1 MKTALRFCEFAFIT
15 LGVALLS
22 VYVFFRMHAWF
33 FQAYDSWSFDQVLK
47 DRTHEA
53 DASRLPEG
61 QRNTP
66 NLETEPDLA
75 NPRNTTNLETEPE
88 VANYRDWAPA
98 RALAHEKSLKR
109 QLRGI
114 VGRLLIPALDL
125 NVMVLEGT
133 DPWTLNRAVGHIEST
148 ALPGRAGNVGIS
160 AHRDGYFRNLGHI
173 ARGDEISILT
183 PEKTY
188 RYAVE
193 STRIVNPGDI
203 EVLAPSDQ
211 PVLTLVT
218 CFPFYFV
225 GDAPQRFIVK
235 AQLVR

>member
-1 MKTALRFCEFAFIT
+1 MKTALRFCELAFIT
-15 LGVALLS
+15 LGVALLAI
-22 VYVFFRMHAWF
+22 YAFFRMHGWL

-47 DRTHEA
+47 DHEA
-53 DASRLPEG
+53 ATARLPGSE
-61 QRNTP
+61 QSTP
-66 NLETEPDLA
+66 NV
-75 NPRNTTNLETEPE
+75 ETEPE
-88 VANYRDWAPA
+88 TPNYRDWAPT
-98 RALAHEKSLKR
+98 RVLAHEKSLKR
-109 QLRGI
+109 ELRGI
-114 VGRLLIPALDL
+114 VGRLLIPAVNL

-133 DPWTLNRAVGHIEST
+133 DRWTLNRAAGHIEGT
-148 ALPGRAGNVGIS
+148 ALPGRTGNVGIS

-188 RYAVE
+188 TYAVE
-193 STRIVNPGDI
+193 STHIVNPGDI

-235 AQLVR
+235 AQLIR

>member
-15 LGVALLS
+15 LGLGLLA
-22 VYVFFRMHAWF
+22 VYAFFRMHGWF
-33 FQAYDSWSFDQVLK
+33 FQAYDSWSFDQVMK
-47 DRTHEA
+47 DRTYEA
-53 DASRLPEG
+53 DVSQLPES
-61 QRNTP
+61 QPSPP
-66 NLETEPDLA
+66 NVVK
-75 NPRNTTNLETEPE
+75 EPE
-88 VANYRDWAPA
+88 TANYRDWAPA
-98 RALAHEKSLKR
+98 RVLAHEKSLKR
-109 QLRGI
+109 ELRGI
-114 VGRLLIPALDL
+114 VGRLLIPAVNL
-125 NVMVLEGT
+125 NVIVLEGT
-133 DPWTLNRAVGHIEST
+133 DPWTLNRAVGHIEGT

-188 RYAVE
+188 TYAVE
-193 STRIVNPGDI
+193 STHIVNPGDI

-235 AQLVR
+235 AQLIR

>member
-15 LGVALLS
+15 LGVVLLA
-22 VYVFFRMHAWF
+22 VYAFFRMHGWF
-33 FQAYDSWSFDQVLK
+33 FQAYDSWSFDQVMK
-47 DRTHEA
+47 DRTCEA
-53 DASRLPEG
+53 DVSQLPES
-61 QRNTP
+61 QPSPP
-66 NLETEPDLA
+66 NVVK
-75 NPRNTTNLETEPE
+75 EPE
-88 VANYRDWAPA
+88 TANYRDWAPA
-98 RALAHEKSLKR
+98 RVLAHEKSLKR
-109 QLRGI
+109 ELRGI
-114 VGRLLIPALDL
+114 VGRLLIPAVNL
-125 NVMVLEGT
+125 NVIVLEGT
-133 DPWTLNRAVGHIEST
+133 DPWTLNRAVGHIEGT

-188 RYAVE
+188 TYAVE
-193 STRIVNPGDI
+193 STHIVNPGDI

-235 AQLVR
+235 AQLIR

>member
-1 MKTALRFCEFAFIT
+1 MKTVLRFCELAFIT
-15 LGVALLS
+15 LGVALLAI
-22 VYVFFRMHAWF
+22 YAFFRMHGWL

-47 DRTHEA
+47 DHEA
-53 DASRLPEG
+53 ATSRLPGSE
-61 QRNTP
+61 QSTP
-66 NLETEPDLA
+66 NI
-75 NPRNTTNLETEPE
+75 ETEPE
-88 VANYRDWAPA
+88 TPNYRDWAPT
-98 RALAHEKSLKR
+98 RVLAHEKSLKR
-109 QLRGI
+109 ELRGI
-114 VGRLLIPALDL
+114 VGRLLIPAVNL

-133 DPWTLNRAVGHIEST
+133 DPWTLNRAAGHIEGT
-148 ALPGRAGNVGIS
+148 ALPGRMGNVGIS

-188 RYAVE
+188 TYSVE
-193 STRIVNPGDI
+193 STHIVSPGDTEI
-203 EVLAPSDQ
+203 LAPSAR

>member
-1 MKTALRFCEFAFIT
+1 MKTALRFCEFVFIT
-15 LGVALLS
+15 LGIALLA
-22 VYVFFRMHAWF
+22 VYAFFRMHAWF

-47 DRTHEA
+47 VKDRTYEA
-53 DASRLPEG
+53 AASHVPESAPST
-61 QRNTP
+61 R
-66 NLETEPDLA
+66 NLEKES
-75 NPRNTTNLETEPE
+75 E

-125 NVMVLEGT
+125 DVMVLEGT
-133 DPWTLNRAVGHIEST
+133 DPWTLNRAVGHIEKT

-160 AHRDGYFRNLGHI
+160 AHRDGYFRNLGRI
-173 ARGDEISILT
+173 DRGDEISIVT
-183 PEKTY
+183 AERTY
-188 RYAVE
+188 TYAVE
-193 STRIVNPGDI
+193 STHIVNPADVA
-203 EVLAPSDQ
+203 VLAPSNK

-235 AQLVR
+235 AQLVH

>member
-1 MKTALRFCEFAFIT
+1 MRAALRFCEFAFIT
-15 LGVALLS
+15 LGVALLA
-22 VYVFFRMHAWF
+22 VYGFFRMHGWF

-47 DRTHEA
+47 DRSYEA
-53 DASRLPEG
+53 DASRLREPASP
-61 QRNTP
+61 RNTP
-66 NLETEPDLA
+66 
-75 NPRNTTNLETEPE
+75 NLETEPE

-109 QLRGI
+109 QPRGI

-133 DPWTLNRAVGHIEST
+133 DRWTLNRAVGHIEKT

-160 AHRDGYFRNLGHI
+160 AHRDGYFRNLGRI

-188 RYAVE
+188 TYAVE
-193 STRIVNPGDI
+193 STHIVNPGDI

-225 GDAPQRFIVK
+225 GDAPQRFVVK

>member
-15 LGVALLS
+15 LGVVLLA
-22 VYVFFRMHAWF
+22 VYGFFRMHGWF

-47 DRTHEA
+47 DRTYEA
-53 DASRLPEG
+53 DASRLPEPASP
-61 QRNTP
+61 RNTP
-66 NLETEPDLA
+66 
-75 NPRNTTNLETEPE
+75 NLETEPE

-109 QLRGI
+109 EPRGI

-133 DPWTLNRAVGHIEST
+133 DRWTLNRAVGHIEKT
-148 ALPGRAGNVGIS
+148 ALPGRVGNVGIS
-160 AHRDGYFRNLGHI
+160 AHRDGYFRNLGRI

-188 RYAVE
+188 TYAVE
-193 STRIVNPGDI
+193 STHIVNPGDI

-235 AQLVR
+235 AHLVR

>member
-15 LGVALLS
+15 LGVALLAL
-22 VYVFFRMHAWF
+22 YAFFRMHAWF

-47 DRTHEA
+47 HRTHEA
-53 DASRLPEG
+53 DASRLPESP
-61 QRNTP
+61 QNTP
-66 NLETEPDLA
+66 
-75 NPRNTTNLETEPE
+75 NLETEPE

-133 DPWTLNRAVGHIEST
+133 DPWTLNRAVGHIERT

-160 AHRDGYFRNLGHI
+160 AHRDGYFRNLGRI

-183 PEKTY
+183 SEKTY
-188 RYAVE
+188 TYAVE
-193 STRIVNPGDI
+193 STHIVNPGDI
-203 EVLAPSDQ
+203 GVLAPSDQ

-235 AQLVR
+235 AHLVR

>member
-15 LGVALLS
+15 LGLGLLA
-22 VYVFFRMHAWF
+22 VYAFFRMHGWF
-33 FQAYDSWSFDQVLK
+33 FQAYDSWSFDQVMK
-47 DRTHEA
+47 DRTCEA
-53 DASRLPEG
+53 DVSQLPES
-61 QRNTP
+61 QPSPP
-66 NLETEPDLA
+66 NVVK
-75 NPRNTTNLETEPE
+75 EPE
-88 VANYRDWAPA
+88 TANYRDWAPA
-98 RALAHEKSLKR
+98 RVLAHEKSLKR
-109 QLRGI
+109 ELRGI
-114 VGRLLIPALDL
+114 VGRLLIPAVNL

-133 DPWTLNRAVGHIEST
+133 DPWTLNRAVGHIEGT

-188 RYAVE
+188 TYAVE
-193 STRIVNPGDI
+193 STHIVNPGDI

-235 AQLVR
+235 AQLIR

>member
-1 MKTALRFCEFAFIT
+1 MKSALRSCELAFIT
-15 LGVALLS
+15 VGVALLAI
-22 VYVFFRMHAWF
+22 YAFFRMHAWF

-47 DRTHEA
+47 DPTREEP
-53 DASRLPEG
+53 ASRLPEG
-61 QRNTP
+61 PRNA
-66 NLETEPDLA
+66 PDLA
-75 NPRNTTNLETEPE
+75 TEPQVE
-88 VANYRDWAPA
+88 SYRDWAPA

-114 VGRLLIPALDL
+114 VGRLLIPALNL

-148 ALPGRAGNVGIS
+148 ALPGRGGNIGIS
-160 AHRDGYFRNLGHI
+160 AHRDGYFRNLGRI
-173 ARGDEISILT
+173 GRGDEISIVT
-183 PEKTY
+183 TEKTY
-188 RYAVE
+188 TYAVE
-193 STRIVNPGDI
+193 STHIVNPEDV
-203 EVLAPSDQ
+203 EVLSPSDQ

>member
-1 MKTALRFCEFAFIT
+1 MKTALWFCELAFIT
-15 LGVALLS
+15 LGVVLLA
-22 VYVFFRMHAWF
+22 VYGFFRMHGWF

-47 DRTHEA
+47 VKDRTYEA
-53 DASRLPEG
+53 DASRLPG
-61 QRNTP
+61 SQP
-66 NLETEPDLA
+66 NMPKLEI
-75 NPRNTTNLETEPE
+75 EPE
-88 VANYRDWAPA
+88 TTNYRDWAPA

-133 DPWTLNRAVGHIEST
+133 DPWTLNRAVGHIERT
-148 ALPGRAGNVGIS
+148 ALPGSAGNVGIS
-160 AHRDGYFRNLGHI
+160 AHRDGYFRNLGRI

-188 RYAVE
+188 TYAVE
-193 STRIVNPGDI
+193 STHIVDPRDI

-225 GDAPQRFIVK
+225 GEAPQRFVVK

>member
-1 MKTALRFCEFAFIT
+1 MKTALRFCELAFIT
-15 LGVALLS
+15 LGVALLA
-22 VYVFFRMHAWF
+22 VYAFFRMHGWL
-33 FQAYDSWSFDQVLK
+33 FQAYDSWSFDKVLK
-47 DRTHEA
+47 DHEA
-53 DASRLPEG
+53 ATSRLPGSE
-61 QRNTP
+61 QSTP
-66 NLETEPDLA
+66 NV
-75 NPRNTTNLETEPE
+75 ETEPE
-88 VANYRDWAPA
+88 TPNYRDWAPT
-98 RALAHEKSLKR
+98 RVLAHEKSLKR
-109 QLRGI
+109 ELRGI
-114 VGRLLIPALDL
+114 VGRLLIPAVNL

-133 DPWTLNRAVGHIEST
+133 DRWTLNRAAGHIEGT
-148 ALPGRAGNVGIS
+148 ALPGRTGNVGIS

-188 RYAVE
+188 TYSVE
-193 STRIVNPGDI
+193 STHIVSPGDT
-203 EVLAPSDQ
+203 EVLAPSAR

>member
-1 MKTALRFCEFAFIT
+1 MKTALRFCEFTFMT
-15 LGVALLS
+15 LGVVLLA
-22 VYVFFRMHAWF
+22 VYAFFRMHGWF
-33 FQAYDSWSFDQVLK
+33 FQTYDSWSFDQVLK
-47 DRTHEA
+47 DRTKDRTYEA
-53 DASRLPEG
+53 DALQLRLPEPEG
-61 QRNTP
+61 PRSTP
-66 NLETEPDLA
+66 NLEM
-75 NPRNTTNLETEPE
+75 EPE

-109 QLRGI
+109 QPRGI

-133 DPWTLNRAVGHIEST
+133 DRWTLNRAVGHIERT

-160 AHRDGYFRNLGHI
+160 AHRDGYFRNLGRI

-188 RYAVE
+188 TYTVE
-193 STRIVNPGDI
+193 STQIVNPGDI

-225 GDAPQRFIVK
+225 GDAPQRFVVK
-235 AQLVR
+235 AHLVR

>member
-1 MKTALRFCEFAFIT
+1 MKTALRFCEFAFMT
-15 LGVALLS
+15 VGVVLLA
-22 VYVFFRMHAWF
+22 VYAFFRMHGWF
-33 FQAYDSWSFDQVLK
+33 FQTYDSWSFDQVLK
-47 DRTHEA
+47 DRTYEA
-53 DASRLPEG
+53 DTSRLPE
-61 QRNTP
+61 P
-66 NLETEPDLA
+66 ES
-75 NPRNTTNLETEPE
+75 PRNRPQLEPEPE

-98 RALAHEKSLKR
+98 RVLAHEKSLKR
-109 QLRGI
+109 QPRGI

-133 DPWTLNRAVGHIEST
+133 DRWTLNRAVGHIENT

-160 AHRDGYFRNLGHI
+160 AHRDGYFRNLGRI
-173 ARGDEISILT
+173 AKGDEISILT

-188 RYAVE
+188 TYAVQ
-193 STRIVNPGDI
+193 STHIVNPGDL

>member
-1 MKTALRFCEFAFIT
+1 MRTALRFCELAFIT
-15 LGVALLS
+15 LGVALLA
-22 VYVFFRMHAWF
+22 VYAFFRMHAWF

-53 DASRLPEG
+53 DASRLPEPESP
-61 QRNTP
+61 RNTP
-66 NLETEPDLA
+66 NLETEPDLQ
-75 NPRNTTNLETEPE
+75 TEPE

-148 ALPGRAGNVGIS
+148 ALPGRVGNVGIS
-160 AHRDGYFRNLGHI
+160 AHRDGYFRNLGRI

-188 RYAVE
+188 TYAVE
-193 STRIVNPGDI
+193 STHIVNPGDI

>member
-1 MKTALRFCEFAFIT
+1 MRTALRFCEFAFIT
-15 LGVALLS
+15 LGVALLA
-22 VYVFFRMHAWF
+22 VYAFFRIHAWF

-47 DRTHEA
+47 DRTHEV
-53 DASRLPEG
+53 DASRLPESP
-61 QRNTP
+61 R
-66 NLETEPDLA
+66 
-75 NPRNTTNLETEPE
+75 NPRNLEAEPE
-88 VANYRDWAPA
+88 AANYRDWAPG

-114 VGRLLIPALDL
+114 VGRLLIPSLKL

-148 ALPGRAGNVGIS
+148 ALPGRGGNVGIS

-173 ARGDEISILT
+173 GKGDEISIVT
-183 PEKTY
+183 TENTY
-188 RYAVE
+188 TYAVQ
-193 STRIVNPGDI
+193 STQVVNPGDV
-203 EVLAPSDQ
+203 EVLSPSDQ

-235 AQLVR
+235 AQLIR